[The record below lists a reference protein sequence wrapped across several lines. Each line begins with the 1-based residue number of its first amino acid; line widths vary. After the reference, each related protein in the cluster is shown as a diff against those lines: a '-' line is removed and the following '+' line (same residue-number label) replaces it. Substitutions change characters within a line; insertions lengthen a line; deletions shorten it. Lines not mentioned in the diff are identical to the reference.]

1 MSTRTEDGT
10 EDGTE
15 APETRRER
23 AAKVPTPG
31 GSGGEELPE
40 RFVVVARRFR
50 AGDPRGLARAITLVE
65 NEVPGF
71 ERLLDELHEG
81 VGRARRI
88 GITGPPGAGKS
99 TLTAALTRLFRARG
113 RTVGIVA
120 VDPTSPFT
128 GGALL
133 GDRVRMT
140 DLATEEGIFIR
151 SMASRGSLGG
161 MATAS
166 REAADLMDAFGFD
179 RILLETVGVG
189 QSELEV
195 AQACDTAVVVLVP
208 ESGDGIQAM
217 KAGLMEVADLFV
229 INKADRPGA
238 DRLAAE
244 IAIMQRIRAGRTPGG
259 GTGHHG
265 AGSAAAGDGGDARA
279 GEVETG
285 RREAPVL
292 QTAASKGEGIEAL
305 AGALDEHF
313 GFLEDTGALEL
324 RRREHLVEHARS
336 VLRRRFERRA
346 DRLWRERGSEMEEA
360 LGAGRLSPYAAADAV
375 ERAAA
380 DAVEP
385 ATDED

>member
-10 EDGTE
+10 E
-15 APETRRER
+15 APRTRRE
-23 AAKVPTPG
+23 ADA
-31 GSGGEELPE
+31 GGEELPE
-40 RFVVVARRFR
+40 RFAAVVRRFR

-65 NEVPGF
+65 NEIPGF
-71 ERLLDELHEG
+71 ERLLDALHEG

-99 TLTAALTRLFRARG
+99 TLTAALARLFRARG
-113 RTVGIVA
+113 LTIGIVA

-166 REAADLMDAFGFD
+166 REAADLMDGFGFD

-265 AGSAAAGDGGDARA
+265 AGAAGGGESDGAADGDEPARS
-279 GEVETG
+279 GG
-285 RREAPVL
+285 REAPVL

-313 GFLEDTGALEL
+313 GFLQEGGALER

-336 VLRRRFERRA
+336 VLRRRYERRA
-346 DRLWRERGSEMEEA
+346 DAMWRERGPEVEKA

-375 ERAAA
+375 EDGAS
-380 DAVEP
+380 DAVEERSRE
-385 ATDED
+385 AD

>member
-113 RTVGIVA
+113 LTVGIVA